1 MLTRRNSA
9 PREVQQPAV
18 GTQRARG
25 RVGGEGGREG
35 AAGVGSC
42 ACLRAARA
50 NAEQRSTTI
59 GRREPLRGRSR
70 PGVRV
75 RAFFFFC
82 LSFFFS
88 SPSAASPSPGGGSN
102 SLPTESA
109 VRVTSGVGLFFPHSG
124 RGSNFT
130 PIISPETEK
139 RVHEPLSATVCSRFL
154 SDAICYLLTNLFN

>member
-25 RVGGEGGREG
+25 WAGRKRAGVG
-35 AAGVGSC
+35 AGVGSC

-75 RAFFFFC
+75 RAFFLSF

-88 SPSAASPSPGGGSN
+88 SPSAASPSPGGGPN
-102 SLPTESA
+102 SLYTESA
-109 VRVTSGVGLFFPHSG
+109 VRATSGFGLFLPHSG

-139 RVHEPLSATVCSRFL
+139 RVHEPLSATVCSSFL